1 MKPGLLIVLMALMLG
16 ACRSREPSFPVARI
30 SIQGATLVDNGLLGW
45 ASTDV
50 HDLFART
57 LRDSRRFELLGEG
70 DKGGKDKRAQGA
82 WSLTLELPFTREA
95 LKDGSSYS
103 FAEVGVTLSMER
115 RGEENDLHYQ
125 DLHYQ
130 VVGLGEVRVERKD
143 AEARLEAVREALR
156 RALTQVTQAA
166 ALQLAAVERPD
177 AALLQDLQSQDERVR
192 EFALRVLA
200 DRRNPAAAPLLIRQ
214 LEEDDAQT
222 VRQAIGALAEMKSR
236 DAVPALIDLVKDRE
250 IGFVQEVVFAI
261 GEIGG
266 PEAEAYL
273 FTVAQGHDQPDVQAA
288 AQQAL
293 DTLLES
299 RKLSAPEARGTDRAE
314 H

>member
-16 ACRSREPSFPVARI
+16 ACRSREPSFPVARL

-70 DKGGKDKRAQGA
+70 DKGARDKRAQGA
-82 WSLTLELPFTREA
+82 WTLTLELPFTREA
-95 LKDGSSYS
+95 LKDGSAYS

-115 RGEENDLHYQ
+115 RGEEDDQ
-125 DLHYQ
+125 RYQ

-143 AEARLEAVREALR
+143 AEARREAVREALR

-177 AALLQDLQSQDERVR
+177 AALLQDLQSQDDRIR

-222 VRQAIGALAEMKSR
+222 VRKAIGALAEMKSR
-236 DAVPALIDLVKDRE
+236 EAVPALIDLVKDRE

-293 DTLLES
+293 DTLLAS
-299 RKLSAPEARGTDRAE
+299 RKLSAPEARGSDRAE

>member
-1 MKPGLLIVLMALMLG
+1 MKPGLLIALMALMLG
-16 ACRSREPSFPVARI
+16 ACRSREPSFPVERV
-30 SIQGATLVDNGLLGW
+30 SLKGETVVDNGLLGL
-45 ASTDV
+45 APSNV
-50 HDLFART
+50 HDLFTDT
-57 LRDSRRFELLGEG
+57 LRESRRFQLLEEG
-70 DKGGKDKRAQGA
+70 DEKAERVQGA

-103 FAEVGVTLSMER
+103 FAEVGVTLALER
-115 RGEENDLHYQ
+115 RGGETDQ
-125 DLHYQ
+125 RYQ
-130 VVGLGEVRVERKD
+130 VVGLGEVRVEGKD
-143 AEARLEAVREALR
+143 AKARRTALREALR

-166 ALQLAAVERPD
+166 ALQLAAVGRPD
-177 AALLQDLQSQDERVR
+177 AALLQDLQSQDDRVR

-214 LEEDDAQT
+214 LGEDDPQR
-222 VRQAIGALAEMKSR
+222 VRQAIGALAEMKAR
-236 DAVPALIDLVKDRE
+236 GAVPALIDLVKDRE

-266 PEAEAYL
+266 MEAEAYL

-293 DTLLES
+293 DTLLAS
-299 RKLSAPEARGTDRAE
+299 RKLTAPEARGTNRAG

>member
-1 MKPGLLIVLMALMLG
+1 MKPGLLIALMALMLG
-16 ACRSREPSFPVARI
+16 ACRSREPSFPVEHV
-30 SIQGATLVDNGLLGW
+30 SLEGETVVDNGLLGW
-45 ASTDV
+45 APSSI
-50 HDLFART
+50 HELFTRT
-57 LRDSRRFELLGEG
+57 LRDSRRFQLLEE
-70 DKGGKDKRAQGA
+70 DEKAERVQGA

-103 FAEVGVTLSMER
+103 FAEVGVTLELER
-115 RGEENDLHYQ
+115 QSGEREQ
-125 DLHYQ
+125 RYQ
-130 VVGLGEVRVERKD
+130 VVGLGEVRVEGKD
-143 AEARLEAVREALR
+143 AEARRTALREALR
-156 RALTQVTQAA
+156 RALTQVAQAA
-166 ALQLAAVERPD
+166 ALQLAAADRPD
-177 AALLQDLQSQDERVR
+177 AALLQDLQSQDDRVR

-214 LEEDDAQT
+214 LQEEDDPQR
-222 VRQAIGALAEMKSR
+222 VRQAIGALAEMKAR
-236 DAVPALIDLVKDRE
+236 GAVPALIELVKDRE

-266 PEAEAYL
+266 TEAEAYL

-293 DTLLES
+293 ETLLAS
-299 RKLSAPEARGTDRAE
+299 RKLAPEARGSDRVE

>member
-1 MKPGLLIVLMALMLG
+1 MKPGLLIVLMAVMLG

-30 SIQGATLVDNGLLGW
+30 SIQGATLVDNGLIGW
-45 ASTDV
+45 ASPDV
-50 HDLFART
+50 QELLART
-57 LRDSRRFELLGEG
+57 LRDSRRFELLEAG
-70 DKGGKDKRAQGA
+70 DKGGKDPRAQNA

-95 LKDGSSYS
+95 LKDGSAYS

-115 RGEENDLHYQ
+115 QGEESDQ
-125 DLHYQ
+125 RYQ

-143 AEARLEAVREALR
+143 AETRREALREALR
-156 RALTQVTQAA
+156 RALTHVTQAA
-166 ALQLAAVERPD
+166 VLQLAAVERPD
-177 AALLQDLQSQDERVR
+177 AALVQDLKSQDDRVR

-200 DRRNPAAAPLLIRQ
+200 ERRHPAAAPLLIRQ
-214 LEEDDAQT
+214 LGEDDPQM
-222 VRQAIGALAEMKSR
+222 VRQAIGALSEMKSR
-236 DAVPALIDLVKDRE
+236 EAVPALIDLVKDRE
-250 IGFVQEVVFAI
+250 VRFVQEVVFAI

-288 AQQAL
+288 AQRAL
-293 DTLLES
+293 DTLLAS
-299 RKLSAPEARGTDRAE
+299 RKLSAPEARGKDRAE

>member
-1 MKPGLLIVLMALMLG
+1 MKPGLLLVLMALMLG

-45 ASTDV
+45 ASADV
-50 HDLFART
+50 HELFART

-70 DKGGKDKRAQGA
+70 DTGGKDKRAPGA

-95 LKDGSSYS
+95 LKDGSAFS

-115 RGEENDLHYQ
+115 RGEEDALRYE
-125 DLHYQ
+125 
-130 VVGLGEVRVERKD
+130 VVGLGEVRVDRKD
-143 AEARLEAVREALR
+143 AEARREALREALR
-156 RALTQVTQAA
+156 RALVQVTQAA
-166 ALQLAAVERPD
+166 ALQLAAVDRPD
-177 AALLQDLQSQDERVR
+177 AALLQDLRSQDERIR

-214 LEEDDAQT
+214 LEEDDQQL

-293 DTLLES
+293 DTLLAS